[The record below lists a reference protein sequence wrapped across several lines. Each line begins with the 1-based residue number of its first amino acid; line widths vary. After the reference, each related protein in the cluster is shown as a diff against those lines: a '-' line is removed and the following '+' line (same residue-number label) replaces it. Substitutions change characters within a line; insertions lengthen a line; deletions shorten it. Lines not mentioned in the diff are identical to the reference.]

1 MAEEGEGRGR
11 FVAYLRKVT
20 RSEDLKCLFRAEATS
35 DQGTE
40 IKPLEE
46 ETWFFKELSG
56 KEAERIILEPENKE
70 GSFLI
75 RQSQSRKGCY
85 ALLVKHWDPELDFR
99 VMSYKVSSS
108 PSGYYINPRVKFI
121 SLPELVKYYHRNVDG
136 LCQKLAS
143 PPLRKSQSIS
153 EMDGFE
159 IPRSYVILESKPE
172 VGHFTEGRMRL
183 NGSNVRVLVKVQ
195 SVDKTPDKAFLREVS
210 IRKALQHN
218 QLVQLL
224 AVVTQSQPM
233 LIITEFMSQGNL
245 NSYLRS
251 DFCRQ
256 LELVL
261 LIDFAVQVLDG
272 MLYMEENGYVHR
284 DLRSANILLT
294 GNLVC
299 KIGDFSLAQKLKE
312 QRYIIL
318 KDEKVAVKWTAPE
331 VFREEIHTTKSDIWS
346 FGIFLMELVTFGQ
359 TPYPELILVA
369 KTIAMGNAR
378 LLEYGRGLGL
388 VG

>member
-1 MAEEGEGRGR
+1 MSVSWEARPCAKQQHEGEEEDPQNKDQD
-11 FVAYLRKVT
+11 VKEDNA
-20 RSEDLKCLFRAEATS
+20 RSEDLKCLFGAEAMS

-46 ETWFFKELSG
+46 ETWFYKGLSG

-75 RQSQSRKGCY
+75 RESQSRKG
-85 ALLVKHWDPELDFR
+85 
-99 VMSYKVSSS
+99 
-108 PSGYYINPRVKFI
+108 
-121 SLPELVKYYHRNVDG
+121 NVDG

-159 IPRSYVILESKPE
+159 IPRRYVTLEGKPD

-183 NGSNVRVLVKVQ
+183 NCSNVRVLVKVQ
-195 SVDKTPDKAFLREVS
+195 SVEEIPDKAFLREVS

-224 AVVTQSQPM
+224 AVITRSQPM

-251 DFCRQ
+251 DLGRQ

-312 QRYIIL
+312 QRYIVL
-318 KDEKVAVKWTAPE
+318 QDEKVAVKWTAPE

-359 TPYPELILVA
+359 TPYPGLSFAQTVHFLESGLRMQRPVGCPEKLYHV
-369 KTIAMGNAR
+369 MLMCWEEDPCSR
-378 LLEYGRGLGL
+378 PSFQLLRDLL
-388 VG
+388 QNL

>member
-1 MAEEGEGRGR
+1 MSVSWEARPCAKQQHEGEEEDPQNKDQD
-11 FVAYLRKVT
+11 VKEDNA
-20 RSEDLKCLFRAEATS
+20 RSEDLKCLFGAEAMS

-46 ETWFFKELSG
+46 ETWFYKGLSG

-75 RQSQSRKGCY
+75 RESQSRKGCY
-85 ALLVKHWDPELDFR
+85 ALLVKHWDPKLDFR
-99 VMSYKVSSS
+99 VMSYKVSTS

-159 IPRSYVILESKPE
+159 IPRRYVTLEGKPD
-172 VGHFTEGRMRL
+172 VGHFTEGRMR
-183 NGSNVRVLVKVQ
+183 
-195 SVDKTPDKAFLREVS
+195 
-210 IRKALQHN
+210 
-218 QLVQLL
+218 
-224 AVVTQSQPM
+224 
-233 LIITEFMSQGNL
+233 NL

-251 DFCRQ
+251 DLGRQ

-312 QRYIIL
+312 QRYIVL
-318 KDEKVAVKWTAPE
+318 QDEKVAVKWTAPE

-359 TPYPELILVA
+359 TPYPGLSFAQTVHFLESGLRMQRPVGCPEKLYHV
-369 KTIAMGNAR
+369 MLMCWEEDPCSR
-378 LLEYGRGLGL
+378 PSFQLLRDLL
-388 VG
+388 QNL